1 MGVMTMAVTD
11 RGKPE
16 RDIAAPDE
24 HPPEEMNRGP
34 PRVARSTDNRGLAAA
49 DSEGVVVGSGAGA
62 GGGGSP
68 EDYDHD
74 PQAGGGRLPTHNPK
88 GGRGGDAPK
97 HNSQ

>member
-1 MGVMTMAVTD
+1 MAVSD

-24 HPPEEMNRGP
+24 HPPETMNQGPPLAVRSTANRG
-34 PRVARSTDNRGLAAA
+34 VAAGEV
-49 DSEGVVVGSGAGA
+49 EGVAVGSGAGA

-68 EDYDHD
+68 EDYDPD
-74 PQAGGGRLPTHNPK
+74 PQAGGGRLPTHNPR